1 MTPSQGSAISPAN
14 RPNDRPLAAN
24 ARRFVRFDTGSSSDP
39 EFDRCVQAYRCGLA
53 RASSLAA
60 VANTTGVSS
69 TTVASRLSTA
79 VVTAAT
85 ANTRA
90 SSRCGRPAAAR
101 ASHAPQARNSPSSS
115 HSCAST
121 STAARKPMTGPS
133 RLACSP
139 ASCAEIAPVAI
150 TSRAAGTATTA
161 SGKPRG
167 RHTAQPR
174 TTTRAATETASAA
187 AFGCV
192 SCPLFSLAPIV
203 YPRQRRYLFGGHNVT
218 TKTARLPHVL
228 GTSPGV

>member
-1 MTPSQGSAISPAN
+1 MPMTPSHGSAISPAN

-24 ARRFVRFDTGSSSDP
+24 ASRFVRFDTGSSSDP

-139 ASCAEIAPVAI
+139 AVVRRD
-150 TSRAAGTATTA
+150 RAG
-161 SGKPRG
+161 GDHEQGG
-167 RHTAQPR
+167 RHRSDRLRQA
-174 TTTRAATETASAA
+174 TR
-187 AFGCV
+187 
-192 SCPLFSLAPIV
+192 P
-203 YPRQRRYLFGGHNVT
+203 
-218 TKTARLPHVL
+218 PHRPAEDDDE
-228 GTSPGV
+228 GRH